1 MSVHWITRPTAAA
14 WQALAYVA
22 EATAADP
29 AAATSS
35 ASLAAAQHT
44 WRQLVSLWQNNSPNS
59 STKLPLWPLVSELLA
74 TEITLDN
81 DRSAAPLDAE
91 QLRAKFRSC
100 AAASGFSVDQTATVA
115 GSLLHELALA
125 LQSAQL
131 EKELQLRIRPLRE
144 QWEAF
149 GPGLLYRVRKRSPAA
164 GNPVVIAVPP
174 WGNQGGGWPLLPCP
188 TSDRYLTANTA
199 TDEKMGAAKTGAAKT
214 DAAKTGAAPTDAIPT
229 GAAPQVLIQA
239 VLTNPHPAVPEVVRL
254 AWLILVA
261 EAWNSRSPEAWA
273 VAGRRSPADLIPLV
287 LEAAEWV
294 ELARADESTRELARC
309 VWCQPPFPVYN
320 PSS

>member
-100 AAASGFSVDQTATVA
+100 AAASGFSADQTATAA

-131 EKELQLRIRPLRE
+131 EKELQLRIR
-144 QWEAF
+144 
-149 GPGLLYRVRKRSPAA
+149 
-164 GNPVVIAVPP
+164 
-174 WGNQGGGWPLLPCP
+174 
-188 TSDRYLTANTA
+188 
-199 TDEKMGAAKTGAAKT
+199 
-214 DAAKTGAAPTDAIPT
+214 
-229 GAAPQVLIQA
+229 
-239 VLTNPHPAVPEVVRL
+239 
-254 AWLILVA
+254 
-261 EAWNSRSPEAWA
+261 
-273 VAGRRSPADLIPLV
+273 
-287 LEAAEWV
+287 
-294 ELARADESTRELARC
+294 
-309 VWCQPPFPVYN
+309 
-320 PSS
+320 